1 MSVQEGIS
9 TAFWG
14 VKKVKPRET
23 NITYPNVYVEA
34 WNSDI
39 AKMGSRIPCIRWW
52 QVVRRM
58 NDERMVS
65 IHNDTPIRRNNLWC
79 GIAQSTS
86 YAWSNSLYILK

>member
-9 TAFWG
+9 AAFWG

-23 NITYPNVYVEA
+23 NITYPNVYVEVR
-34 WNSDI
+34 NSDI

-52 QVVRRM
+52 QVVRSM

-65 IHNDTPIRRNNLWC
+65 IHNDTPTG
-79 GIAQSTS
+79 GITCDVVLHNQLVMLGVIHYVS
-86 YAWSNSLYILK
+86 